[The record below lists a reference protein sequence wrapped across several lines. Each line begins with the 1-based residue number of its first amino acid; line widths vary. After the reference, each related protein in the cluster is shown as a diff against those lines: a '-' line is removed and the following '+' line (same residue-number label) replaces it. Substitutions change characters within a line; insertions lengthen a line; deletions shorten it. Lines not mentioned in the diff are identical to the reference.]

1 MSYHAQFEH
10 WIAVPLEKVFA
21 FFADP
26 MNLPGIMPTWLEMRF
41 EEMVVAPPT
50 GAPAYFAGV
59 GTKFVA
65 SYRAIPFFS
74 SRIRSEVQIVG
85 FAMYEFF
92 SDVQIKGP
100 FRSWQHRHE
109 FAAETRGG
117 TPGTR
122 LRDRIEYELA
132 GEPLGRI
139 VNALFIAPQ
148 MRRTFA
154 YRQLAVE
161 RILGAR

>member
-59 GTKFVA
+59 GTN
-65 SYRAIPFFS
+65 FFPTFRS
-74 SRIRSEVQIVG
+74 KDRSEAGNTGMSSLRRHAEELRALG
-85 FAMYEFF
+85 FATASSMN
-92 SDVQIKGP
+92 SQAS
-100 FRSWQHRHE
+100 RW
-109 FAAETRGG
+109 
-117 TPGTR
+117 
-122 LRDRIEYELA
+122 A
-132 GEPLGRI
+132 GL
-139 VNALFIAPQ
+139 
-148 MRRTFA
+148 
-154 YRQLAVE
+154 
-161 RILGAR
+161 